1 MAWEFDSA
9 HTQIEFSAKH
19 MMITTVKGRFG
30 KFSGIF
36 DLEEVNPAASRVEVT
51 IEAAS
56 LDTGQERR
64 DNHLRSPDFLDV
76 EKFPTITFK
85 STNVELLADHRAKVI
100 GDLTIR
106 GVTRPAE
113 LDVTREGELKD
124 MQGQRRQAYSAT
136 ATISRK
142 EWGLEWNVALESGGW
157 LVSDAVKIAIE
168 AEVFVPAAVVTPV
181 TN

>member
-19 MMITTVKGRFG
+19 MMITTVKGRFD
-30 KFSGIF
+30 KFSGNF
-36 DLEEVNPAASRVEVT
+36 DLEEENPAASRVDVT

-56 LDTGQERR
+56 IDTGQERR

-85 STNVELLADHRAKVI
+85 STQVELLADHRAKVT

-168 AEVFVPAAVVTPV
+168 AEVFVPAAVVAPV